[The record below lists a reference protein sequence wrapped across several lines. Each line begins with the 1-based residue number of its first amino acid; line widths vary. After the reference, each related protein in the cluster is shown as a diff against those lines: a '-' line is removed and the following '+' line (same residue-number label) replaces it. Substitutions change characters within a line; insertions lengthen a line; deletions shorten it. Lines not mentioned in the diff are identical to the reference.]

1 MTALVAAAA
10 LAERARSVGVT
21 GFSTTPSAMCAR
33 HSATVSSLI
42 SSNEY
47 SSSAGQSAR
56 LST

>member
-47 SSSAGQSAR
+47 
-56 LST
+56 